1 MLWRSN
7 QTAIYK
13 IVAGDR
19 INSDKLAL
27 IKPRLPSMRIIIM
40 FCLQYKLHMLSR
52 PALSRLKNICECT
65 CRWNYNI
72 AGLEWEYCAV
82 DLWEVWQ
89 KRLATICEWT
99 EELHC
104 TETINHTRSNR
115 NWVILRWLLG
125 ITSCKNKY
133 IVLFYYCSCVYF
145 YYIIQIAFCLCN
157 TRKIS
162 FIGYASKKQQLG
174 GIACNRI
181 NASSA
186 I

>member
-1 MLWRSN
+1 MYLHMLWRSN

-27 IKPRLPSMRIIIM
+27 IKPRRPSMRIIKM

-52 PALSRLKNICECT
+52 PALSRLRNICECT
-65 CRWNYNI
+65 CRRNYNI
-72 AGLEWEYCAV
+72 AGFEWENCAV

-133 IVLFYYCSCVYF
+133 VYCFISLLFLCIFLLLFKLHLVCATQGKYPLSVMRAKNNNWVGYC
-145 YYIIQIAFCLCN
+145 L
-157 TRKIS
+157 
-162 FIGYASKKQQLG
+162 
-174 GIACNRI
+174 
-181 NASSA
+181 
-186 I
+186 